1 MYTIWITTSAFF
13 CLFCWWNCLI
23 CHACILLQFAVAF
36 CGLGFISLYLAGKL
50 HCFQAQGRGQGWK
63 LCIALTPLIAAMALV
78 LTRYSDYR
86 HHWQGI
92 LDRRKV
98 TSSGSPGLMDNYF
111 IIHTGKSWK
120 LSKKKGIMALKS
132 KSTVNFK

>member
-1 MYTIWITTSAFF
+1 MKNGVSVKPCVFIINIV
-13 CLFCWWNCLI
+13 LFI
-23 CHACILLQFAVAF
+23 DIVSF

-63 LCIALTPLIAAMALV
+63 LCVALIPVTCALAIA

-92 LDRRKV
+92 LLDC
-98 TSSGSPGLMDNYF
+98 T
-111 IIHTGKSWK
+111 T
-120 LSKKKGIMALKS
+120 
-132 KSTVNFK
+132 